1 MKIERNDRKT
11 VFAKDVD
18 YGDVVLINNQPYMC
32 MEKVVEIVGGS
43 LELPFIN
50 LESGDVEFF
59 DPMAEILEVN
69 AKLVID

>member
-1 MKIERNDRKT
+1 MKIERNDRKK

-18 YGDVVLINNQPYMC
+18 YGAVVLIDNQPYMC
-32 MEKVVEIVGGS
+32 MDNMVFESPHKQ
-43 LELPFIN
+43 LPFIN

-59 DPMAEILEVN
+59 DRMAETLEVN